1 MSSNFPEGLKLPNEL
16 ERRQMFYQLK
26 KESSFTAWNR
36 MLELYQ
42 AWAGV
47 TEESVRQADAK
58 GWLDKSGIRESHY
71 VRILKGLAHQEEGV
85 RRLRK
90 GDKRVFKFDANGEFV
105 MGHRT
110 VSHWLELVWRIE
122 IGENGINEAL
132 TPLWNEFCTR
142 LREIANL
149 RAEIWSDIIESPY
162 FEDSAPS
169 IYGRWFQENVA
180 RMHFPPVIP
189 EVPNPV
195 ENTLIATGSRIPCSG
210 IWEPVDAPKP
220 KKFSLFSKPDVPTG
234 FLPYIG
240 ALNYLHGGSPAPQA
254 GQIVRDTNIDIDV
267 VWRLIW
273 RDDRYEDGTIPDEE
287 AGYVFMKSEPP
298 PVPQEAATDAARRQV
313 SAMSGQRASQA
324 GRWLV
329 MDDLNAAAQF
339 NAGDELPLHEGRKVQ
354 WVLAEP

>member
-1 MSSNFPEGLKLPNEL
+1 MNSNFPEGLKLPNEL

-42 AWAGV
+42 AWADV
-47 TEESVRQADAK
+47 TERSVREADAK
-58 GWLDKSGIRESHY
+58 GWLDESGISESHY
-71 VRILKGLAHQEEGV
+71 VRILKGLAHHEEGV

-132 TPLWNEFCTR
+132 TPLWDEFRAR
-142 LREIANL
+142 LDDVATL
-149 RAEIWSDIIESPY
+149 RSEIWGDIIEGRY
-162 FEDSAPS
+162 FEDSAPN
-169 IYGRWFQENVA
+169 IYGRWFQENVSK
-180 RMHFPPVIP
+180 MHFPLVIP
-189 EVPNPV
+189 DVPDPV
-195 ENTLIATGSRIPCSG
+195 ENTLVATGSRIPCSG

-220 KKFSLFSKPDVPTG
+220 KKFSLFSKPDVPSG

-254 GQIVRDTNIDIDV
+254 GQIVRDASIDIDV

-273 RDDRYEDGTIPDEE
+273 RDDRYEDGTIPEEE
-287 AGYVFMKSEPP
+287 ADYVFMESEPP
-298 PVPQEAATDAARRQV
+298 PVQQEAATDAARRQV